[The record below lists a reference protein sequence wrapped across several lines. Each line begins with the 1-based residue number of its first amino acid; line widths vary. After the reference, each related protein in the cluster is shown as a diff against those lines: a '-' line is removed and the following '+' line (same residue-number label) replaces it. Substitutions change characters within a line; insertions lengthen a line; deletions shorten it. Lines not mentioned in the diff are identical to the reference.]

1 MEYIRHP
8 NLYKIKS
15 IMFSQ
20 MKTTNESNKRTLEET
35 VETETNEKPKTSKKM
50 KKTLYMAHEALTVD
64 STIVVAKTK
73 QDDLLPKLV
82 LTSDPDSKYP
92 LQVNTPFMSLQ
103 FGDTKVGGDTGK
115 FGKDETNYKYN
126 LKTVCGLP
134 EKVAQHF
141 PDEEGKQQEFVKY
154 IEDTCNALLTKAFN
168 TKGCMESHKKK
179 ATKAAKKNK
188 TEAVDEF
195 LKSATLSAL
204 KDYTDQDGDDHNMF
218 CAARRGQYK
227 NEQGESVDNRMVFWK
242 RTRTGF
248 EPYDLAYV
256 PHGSVVKYQ
265 VSFRAYSTPNMYGIS
280 CDLGKNVI
288 VLLEGKKSERRSN
301 TEPDVPYIEW

>member
-1 MEYIRHP
+1 
-8 NLYKIKS
+8 
-15 IMFSQ
+15 MFSKMNKVNQ
-20 MKTTNESNKRTLEET
+20 TNKRTLDET
-35 VETETNEKPKTSKKM
+35 VETKPEKKSEKKM
-50 KKTLYMAHEALTVD
+50 KRTLYMQNEFDTADTD
-64 STIVVAKTK
+64 IIVAKTR
-73 QDDLLPKLV
+73 QGDVLPKLV
-82 LTSDPDSKYP
+82 LTSDPDSTYP
-92 LQVNTPFMSLQ
+92 TQLNTPFMSLQ

-126 LKTVCGLP
+126 MKTVRGLP
-134 EKVAQHF
+134 DKVAQHF
-141 PDEEGKQQEFVKY
+141 PNEEAKQEAFFKY

-168 TKGCMESHKKK
+168 TDGCMQSHKKK
-179 ATKAAKKNK
+179 AAKAAKKNK
-188 TEAVDEF
+188 TEALDEF

-204 KDYTDQDGDDHNMF
+204 KDFTDQDGDDHTMF
-218 CAARRGQYK
+218 CSARRGQYK

-248 EPYDLAYV
+248 EPYDLTYV

-288 VLLEGKKSERRSN
+288 VLLEGKKNEKRSN
-301 TEPDVPYIEW
+301 TEPDVPYIEF